1 MAIFKNYIEGGIP
14 ENQRFR
20 YGDASNIGNE
30 PIVQKNIPL
39 SVDAKVQNQNV
50 FTKRTDDL
58 TRISTI
64 LTQAPGLKYLANETS
79 LQALTIKNDPNKS
92 FIGNKIAQIGNG
104 LIETVKTIGSTLAQV
119 PLNGTGTH
127 FVKGFNGTS
136 NKTYLSG
143 LSTAPHATV
152 NNGGLVSP
160 VFADLA
166 PDTQRPVP
174 GLPEN
179 DTHADL
185 GEESGL
191 ARNINPN
198 RPQLKN
204 TQLTT
209 GLSLPPQ
216 LFDKTKPDI
225 RKEGKY
231 SLGDPTRR
239 VQDDLEEEG
248 YARSLE
254 KTLENN
260 NIDLINFEPAA
271 TDDEA
276 AQARRTGDP
285 SVPQDFI
292 KFKFKIITPEE
303 ENNKTLVFRA
313 FLDTFDDNYSSNWN
327 TWNYNGRAENFY
339 TYGNFERTLNIGFKI
354 AAQSRHEMKPLYQ
367 KMIQL
372 ASVTAPTYNNN
383 TMRGTFVEVTIGD
396 YLVNTT
402 GFISNLSYTWQ
413 NNYPWEIALD
423 RNNLDSEMQELPTV
437 LDCSLNFTPIHKFVP
452 QTGLLPYITTDL
464 TQEDRSYF
472 PTNENQ

>member
-1 MAIFKNYIEGGIP
+1 MAIFKKYLKDGVP
-14 ENQRFR
+14 VNQRFK
-20 YGDASNIGNE
+20 YSDASNIGNE
-30 PIVQKNIPL
+30 PIVQKDIPV
-39 SVDAKVQNQNV
+39 SVDSSLQNQNV
-50 FTKRTDDL
+50 VTKRIDDVV
-58 TRISTI
+58 RITTL
-64 LTQAPGLKYLANETS
+64 LTQRPGVKYLANETA
-79 LQALTIKNDPNKS
+79 LQALTIKNDPNKT
-92 FIGNKIAQIGNG
+92 FIGNKLAQIGNG

-127 FVKGFNGTS
+127 FVKGFNGKS
-136 NKTYLSG
+136 GKTYLSG
-143 LSTAPHATV
+143 LDTAPHATV

-160 VFADLA
+160 VFTDLV
-166 PDTQRPVP
+166 PDTQRPLP
-174 GLPEN
+174 GLRED
-179 DTHADL
+179 DTHTDL
-185 GEESGL
+185 AEESGL
-191 ARNINPN
+191 SRNINPN

-216 LFDKTKPDI
+216 LFDKTKPDV

-231 SLGDPTRR
+231 SLGDPSTR
-239 VQDDLEEEG
+239 VQEDGDS
-248 YARSLE
+248 YVRSLE
-254 KTLENN
+254 QSKENN

-303 ENNKTLVFRA
+303 ENNKTLLFRA
-313 FLDTFDDNYSSNWN
+313 FLDTFDDKYSSNWN

-339 TYGNFERTLNIGFKI
+339 TYGNFERSLNIGFKI

-383 TMRGTFVEVTIGD
+383 TMRGTFIEATVGD

-402 GFISNLSYTWQ
+402 GFISNVSYTWQ

-423 RNNLDSEMQELPTV
+423 RNNLDSEMQQLPTV
-437 LDCSLNFTPIHKFVP
+437 LDCSLTFTPIHKFVP
-452 QTGLLPYITTDL
+452 QTGLLPYITTDA